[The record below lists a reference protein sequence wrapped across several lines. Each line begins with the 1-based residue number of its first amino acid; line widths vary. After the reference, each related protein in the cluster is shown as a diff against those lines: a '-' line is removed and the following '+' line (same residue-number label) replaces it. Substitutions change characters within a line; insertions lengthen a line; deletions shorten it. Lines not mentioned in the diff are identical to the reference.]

1 MTKAAKGFA
10 NKAKSGAK
18 ALAARWRQTAERA
31 RLERRQGKTRPPRSA

>member
-18 ALAARWRQTAERA
+18 ALAVRWRQAAERA
-31 RLERRQGKTRPPRSA
+31 RIERRRGKARQAR